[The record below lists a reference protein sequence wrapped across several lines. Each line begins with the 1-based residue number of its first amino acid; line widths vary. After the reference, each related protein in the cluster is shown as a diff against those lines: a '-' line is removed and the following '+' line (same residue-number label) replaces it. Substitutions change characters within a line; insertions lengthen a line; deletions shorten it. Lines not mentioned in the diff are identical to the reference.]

1 MNPSLF
7 TLNNGMTAVRGDWSS
22 ASGLSRER
30 LSSRT
35 VSGKPG
41 RSVDIR
47 EKRRRRRGGEE
58 GMKRRRRS
66 RARNMLSTDTS
77 RAPL

>member
-1 MNPSLF
+1 
-7 TLNNGMTAVRGDWSS
+7 
-22 ASGLSRER
+22 
-30 LSSRT
+30 
-35 VSGKPG
+35 
-41 RSVDIR
+41 VDIT